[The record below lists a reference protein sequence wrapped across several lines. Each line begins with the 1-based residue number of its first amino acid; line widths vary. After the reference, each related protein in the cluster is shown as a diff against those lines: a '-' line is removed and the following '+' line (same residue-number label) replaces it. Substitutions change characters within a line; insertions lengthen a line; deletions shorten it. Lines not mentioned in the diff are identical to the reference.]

1 MDAKILHFVMRAD
14 AVNDLQLESMR
25 RVMNRARAAHFTNI
39 DMRINGKNEI
49 SEADWLKQFRE
60 VSPRDVGIPVF
71 YEAEDAACVHMCL
84 DDRQVPRVDAEGQR
98 YSLWGRVC
106 EFVRMQSE
114 ACRQDSHSGKALPIS
129 SDSKPYSLEG

>member
-1 MDAKILHFVMRAD
+1 MSGNILHFVMLAD
-14 AVNDLQLESMR
+14 SINDLQLASMR
-25 RVMNRARAAHFTNI
+25 YVMNRARAAHFTNI

-49 SEADWLKQFRE
+49 SEADWMKHLRE
-60 VSPRDVGIPVF
+60 VSTRDVGIPVF

-84 DDRQVPRVDAEGQR
+84 DDRQVPRVDAEGKQ

-114 ACRQDSHSGKALPIS
+114 ACRQPWGARKDAES
-129 SDSKPYSLEG
+129 